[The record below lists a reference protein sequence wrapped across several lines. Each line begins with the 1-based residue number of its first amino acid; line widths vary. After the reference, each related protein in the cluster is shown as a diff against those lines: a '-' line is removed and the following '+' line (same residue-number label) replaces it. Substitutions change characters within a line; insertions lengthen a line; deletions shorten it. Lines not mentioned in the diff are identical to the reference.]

1 MGSLLIGLRRFAQ
14 EISPRVPVCVAIFEI
29 FVMANQQRSTR
40 RNGVIGFQMAGAPT
54 PAIPSLNN
62 QGPPHGITP
71 LVGPDTARSSPL
83 GVRPRQTSR
92 GVTALSASLADAEAT
107 ISRQESEQNNTGSQ
121 VSALRSQVATHRTTR
136 FVDQAHIDALI
147 NRSYNDRA
155 RDIDR
160 QFRILEDRLD
170 QVSEEHERAEGNKA
184 ALQGLQYALQKD
196 RHDVQDLRQIV
207 AAAEFNLQRQQRLAG
222 AEDRMKGLARN
233 LNLMLAAAMQATR
246 DSQVRARS
254 APTAESTTNPVG
266 IARRHVVGS
275 QEPGSHGHASDFHP
289 QELGKGKARD
299 PGPLLSEGPGAG
311 SDAES
316 VVDDGDCSMRSRS
329 ESPSVLSDVMSL
341 DSRRS
346 SRASSPKG
354 QELAAAPL
362 QEDGSQDTME
372 LVTDEDV
379 DMDWD
384 EEPVITINQDALAAP
399 SQASGEHAFPPPS
412 STVEENAV
420 IVPGLASNAAP
431 SLSDIARP
439 DPSDIARPDPS
450 DIVIPDAPVE
460 PLKPAKSRGRPHVRK
475 QYARNARYQPYQRRS
490 VRRVR
495 RTRRTRRVRRVSP
508 TRPTRPTR
516 PVSPTRPTRPVSP
529 TRRARRVSPTRRAR
543 RVPQMAFE
551 SVNMPVRKRTAG
563 VDNSSGDE
571 PTRKK
576 RATDN
581 IIASNGSRLLAIS
594 DSYTCHTAVKVEV
607 PVMSVPAVTQ
617 PAQTDFKYTEGVST
631 EQVPTEAAMSEPA
644 VSKPTQAA
652 SETTEQVL
660 PASALSEPA
669 VPKPAQA
676 DSDEIDTLKT
686 EQVLPAS
693 ALSEPAV
700 PEPTQAAPEP
710 TSLRVNVSDDVLGV
724 PAPSE
729 PAQIKSAHATPL
741 WTERVRRVH
750 VVPEPTLSGSDRA
763 VPSEWTDTQSR
774 TQAMPTMRFRRV
786 ERRPNFYKALKGLQV
801 TATSRRRSTSSLVA
815 SPEDA
820 SAENAVATGA
830 DSRAGVSE
838 GAKRVED
845 AEDPNCSAQKT
856 AGNVQE
862 EMGGEDAA
870 TSGLQMPGAWPS
882 DPPVITASGESDMHE
897 GSDLLRVLWTGTR
910 WASFGVFAMVMVTL
924 LSSPLWLGHLEHLAY
939 AFEGPEKFL
948 EELREEY
955 GYVPLLEW
963 IIHVILR
970 SFAGDRTLFG

>member
-1 MGSLLIGLRRFAQ
+1 
-14 EISPRVPVCVAIFEI
+14 
-29 FVMANQQRSTR
+29 MANQQRSTR

-170 QVSEEHERAEGNKA
+170 QVSEELERAEGNKA

-741 WTERVRRVH
+741 WTERVRRVRA
-750 VVPEPTLSGSDRA
+750 VPKPTPNRSDRIVPVQRTEYIQSVRAVPEPTLNGSDCA
-763 VPSEWTDTQSR
+763 VLSERTDTQSR

>member
-1 MGSLLIGLRRFAQ
+1 
-14 EISPRVPVCVAIFEI
+14 
-29 FVMANQQRSTR
+29 MANQQRSTR

-741 WTERVRRVH
+741 WTERVRRVRA
-750 VVPEPTLSGSDRA
+750 VPKPTPNRSDRIVPVQRTEYIQSVRAVPEPTLNGSDCA
-763 VPSEWTDTQSR
+763 VLSERTDTQSR

>member
-1 MGSLLIGLRRFAQ
+1 
-14 EISPRVPVCVAIFEI
+14 
-29 FVMANQQRSTR
+29 MANQQRSTR